1 MKKDLILITAYCDTK
16 EKKDIL
22 YNFLKSIQNFR
33 DRYAIL
39 LTSHLP
45 IETFY
50 YDYFD
55 YCYYDKNN
63 QLLTDLHF
71 LQTSWYRNG
80 DKVIWSQFVRPY
92 NTINSI
98 LSLISSSIMI
108 AKSLGYEKIH
118 NFEYDTII
126 HSSKELDDNSKLL
139 DEYDYVVYHVDSELH
154 KMLGSF
160 QSFRVDGAIDEW
172 MDISESNTL
181 KLYHDVYP
189 KVPEKISYDL
199 ITNNR
204 KTYIKHAN
212 DLISNGVDTSKII
225 GIEYIWNVPFVEDD
239 KLRFFSHNP
248 SETSYTIKI
257 IVNDVL
263 YDIGEVLPNHWKME
277 TLLEN
282 FYDVENLIILKNN
295 KTIMEI
301 NFNDYEYKEIFK
313 KYNSVNSNYFAD

>member
-1 MKKDLILITAYCDTK
+1 
-16 EKKDIL
+16 
-22 YNFLKSIQNFR
+22 
-33 DRYAIL
+33 
-39 LTSHLP
+39 
-45 IETFY
+45 
-50 YDYFD
+50 
-55 YCYYDKNN
+55 
-63 QLLTDLHF
+63 
-71 LQTSWYRNG
+71 
-80 DKVIWSQFVRPY
+80 
-92 NTINSI
+92 
-98 LSLISSSIMI
+98 
-108 AKSLGYEKIH
+108 
-118 NFEYDTII
+118 
-126 HSSKELDDNSKLL
+126 
-139 DEYDYVVYHVDSELH
+139 
-154 KMLGSF
+154 MLGSF

-212 DLISNGVDTSKII
+212 DLINNGVDTSKII